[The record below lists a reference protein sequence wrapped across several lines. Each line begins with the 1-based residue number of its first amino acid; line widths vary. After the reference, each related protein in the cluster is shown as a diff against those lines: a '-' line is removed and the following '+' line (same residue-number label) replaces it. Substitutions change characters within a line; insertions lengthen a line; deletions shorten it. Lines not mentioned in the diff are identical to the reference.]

1 MPGDKSIAHRAL
13 IFGALADGRQVVH
26 RLPESSDVA
35 STVRCL
41 RALGTVIERVG
52 PETVHVSGI
61 QPGRQHELDA
71 GNSGTTARLLAG
83 ALAGIPGSWTID
95 GDDSLRRRPMQR
107 IVRPLEA
114 MGATV
119 EASSAGTLPMRVE
132 GGRLH
137 AIVHHPEV
145 ASAQVKTA
153 VLLAGLRAEGRTTV
167 VEPAP
172 SRDHSERML
181 RAMGVAVECDGLAV
195 SVVGGASL
203 HGVEVVVPGDLSSA
217 AFFLAA
223 ATVVSGS
230 DLVVERVGLNPTRT
244 GFVDVLRRM
253 GGQVCIEASASH
265 AGEPV
270 ADLRVTSAD
279 LGSTTVSGAEVP
291 RLIDELPLLA
301 VVASQASG
309 ETVIRD
315 AAELRHKESD
325 RIAATVDLLRRLGAE
340 AEELPDGLV
349 VAGPCRLTGGT
360 VDSYGDHRIA
370 MAAAVA
376 GLVASGPVTITNAD
390 AVAVSYPEF
399 FADLES
405 VTVR

>member
-1 MPGDKSIAHRAL
+1 
-13 IFGALADGRQVVH
+13 
-26 RLPESSDVA
+26 
-35 STVRCL
+35 
-41 RALGTVIERVG
+41 
-52 PETVHVSGI
+52 
-61 QPGRQHELDA
+61 
-71 GNSGTTARLLAG
+71 
-83 ALAGIPGSWTID
+83 
-95 GDDSLRRRPMQR
+95 
-107 IVRPLEA
+107 
-114 MGATV
+114 
-119 EASSAGTLPMRVE
+119 
-132 GGRLH
+132 
-137 AIVHHPEV
+137 
-145 ASAQVKTA
+145 
-153 VLLAGLRAEGRTTV
+153 
-167 VEPAP
+167 
-172 SRDHSERML
+172 
-181 RAMGVAVECDGLAV
+181 
-195 SVVGGASL
+195 
-203 HGVEVVVPGDLSSA
+203 
-217 AFFLAA
+217 
-223 ATVVSGS
+223 
-230 DLVVERVGLNPTRT
+230 
-244 GFVDVLRRM
+244 M
-253 GGQVCIEASASH
+253 GGQVCTESSASR

-325 RIAATVDLLRRLGAE
+325 RVAATVDLLRRLGAE

-360 VDSYGDHRIA
+360 VGSYGDHRIA